1 MFCVI
6 SYNNTEIVK
15 TTEIN
20 LCESCRKNSAKF
32 AAPGRCQNYP
42 ENATFCDPRT
52 AIVGSLCLKDY
63 KPVCGIDYSGIEETY
78 DN

>member
-1 MFCVI
+1 
-6 SYNNTEIVK
+6 VK

-20 LCESCRKNSAKF
+20 FCKACSKQSAKF
-32 AAPGRCQNYP
+32 AVPEICQKYP
-42 ENATFCDPRT
+42 KNARFCDPRT